1 MAELSTLFA
10 SVFLQL
16 KDADYSSLSQERVIT
31 LLDQVL
37 GCLELV
43 RREVLFSD
51 NEEIDDIA
59 TESLKVFDTDFVKQV
74 DSTEV

>member
-1 MAELSTLFA
+1 MTELSPLFA
-10 SVFLQL
+10 TVFVQL
-16 KDADYSSLSQERVIT
+16 KDADYISLSQEKVIT

-43 RREVLFSD
+43 RREALFSD

-59 TESLKVFDTDFVKQV
+59 TESLKVYNIV
-74 DSTEV
+74 S